1 MNNRNDAYL
10 VISHRFF
17 LIFVI
22 ILWVFCRFERIFV
35 IELVGKRE
43 LVEAATAC

>member
-1 MNNRNDAYL
+1 MIEL
-10 VISHRFF
+10 VGIYSL